1 MAKFG
6 LTAPWVNFYYE
17 INAFFNEDTDVRVVY
32 EEDENIIDIYVDNAA
47 KAAALTDLLPTE
59 KEFGAIT
66 VKINVIPANK
76 LKLSELYKLSAEE
89 TSKSQLFKDALEN
102 NPHVEEIIPVIGIF
116 NNPITYVIFK
126 KEVVQFFNDSLGDFN
141 GICSTL
147 MQNIANDIFEN
158 RDGIYFCTDV
168 KDPSKTLAINAID
181 ANTWKPWT
189 LSVGQ

>member
-17 INAFFNEDTDVRVVY
+17 INAFFNEDPDVRVVY

-47 KAAALTDLLPTE
+47 KAAALTDLLPVE

-89 TSKSQLFKDALEN
+89 TQKSQLFMDALEN
-102 NPHVEEIIPVIGIF
+102 NTHVAEIVPVIGIF
-116 NNPITYVIFK
+116 NNPITYVVFK
-126 KEVVQFFNDSLGDFN
+126 KEVIQFFNDSLGDLH
-141 GICSTL
+141 GVCSTL

-158 RDGIYFCTDV
+158 REGIYFCTDV
-168 KDPSKTLAINAID
+168 KDPSKTLAID
-181 ANTWKPWT
+181 ATKLNPWT
-189 LSVGQ
+189 ISFNQ